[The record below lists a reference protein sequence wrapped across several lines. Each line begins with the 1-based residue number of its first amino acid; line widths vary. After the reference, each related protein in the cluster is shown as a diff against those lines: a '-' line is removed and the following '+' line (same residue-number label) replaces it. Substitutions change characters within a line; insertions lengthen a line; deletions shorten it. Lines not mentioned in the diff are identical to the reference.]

1 MRAKRAFMPAHYLRR
16 TAHAKSMDEES
27 KEKEKQGSKNDPG
40 GSYTGRPLF
49 PGIPEQDV
57 DDL

>member
-1 MRAKRAFMPAHYLRR
+1 MPAHYLRR

-49 PGIPEQDV
+49 PGIPEQDA